1 MRLCLSHVALS
12 HVATLISKAGA
23 QPWQVANPTQPSR
36 FTPTDRV
43 RATCT
48 PVISVA
54 LIACSLWGIRS
65 QVVVRNAGSRLTRP
79 TREACATFATDG
91 IESSS

>member
-1 MRLCLSHVALS
+1 MASS
-12 HVATLISKAGA
+12 E
-23 QPWQVANPTQPSR
+23 PTQLSQ

-43 RATCT
+43 RAMCT

-54 LIACSLWGIRS
+54 LVACSLWGIRS
-65 QVVVRNAGSRLTRP
+65 QVVVQNAGSRLIWP